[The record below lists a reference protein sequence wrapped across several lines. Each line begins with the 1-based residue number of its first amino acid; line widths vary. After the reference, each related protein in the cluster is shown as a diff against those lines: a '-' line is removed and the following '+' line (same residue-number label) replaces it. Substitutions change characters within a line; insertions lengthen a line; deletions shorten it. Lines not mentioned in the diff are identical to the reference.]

1 VPQRQ
6 PFGSRHGHIR
16 TRKRTGG
23 SWQGATTETTIGRI
37 RTLNHKAEAQRLTA
51 EARNLQQE
59 RRSILDDSRL
69 SERDK
74 RTKVADIEGR
84 IETALSEA
92 RGHMHTA
99 EALDLEERA
108 VGLPGSENGGIAVRG
123 GRAGEPEWRGILP
136 SRAEIRTLMEADA
149 DPSGGGWVVPTQT
162 RATLIDMLVSK
173 AVFLAGLPRENVLTF
188 SNDKFKV
195 PRLGTS
201 DEPVE
206 TAEGATISDG
216 DLTLTG
222 HDLDSK
228 KFAILKHASNEILA
242 DSAVD
247 LRRVLAADMVRQ
259 TAIKVDRECFNGSG
273 GITGVISQ
281 GTAVPLGTGV
291 DVDYDALADAVA
303 DIEATNAD
311 ATVVYAAPDQAA
323 VLRKLRADGATGEYL
338 GGSPVSSPAR
348 TAWGLPVLVSTNVP
362 AGHVLVVAGER
373 IYFGVRQ
380 DVRLAASEHFKFD
393 QDVIS
398 FRSTYRG
405 AGVVVAEST
414 SVQVLQADTA

>member
-1 VPQRQ
+1 
-6 PFGSRHGHIR
+6 
-16 TRKRTGG
+16 
-23 SWQGATTETTIGRI
+23 
-37 RTLNHKAEAQRLTA
+37 LNHKVEAQRLTA
-51 EARNLQQE
+51 EARNLQEE
-59 RRSILDDSRL
+59 RRSILDDSRIPAN
-69 SERDK
+69 EK
-74 RTKVADIEGR
+74 RTKVAEIEGR
-84 IETALSEA
+84 IETTLSEA
-92 RGHMHTA
+92 RDRMHTH
-99 EALDLEERA
+99 EALALEERA

-123 GRAGEPEWRGILP
+123 GRAGEPEWRGLLP
-136 SRAEIRTLMEADA
+136 SRGEIRTLLEADA

-162 RATLIDMLVSK
+162 RASLIDMLVSR
-173 AVFLAGLPRENVLTF
+173 AVFLKGLPRENVLTF
-188 SNDKFKV
+188 STDKFKV

-201 DEPVE
+201 DEPAE
-206 TAEGATISDG
+206 TAEGAVIADG

-228 KFAILKHASNEILA
+228 KYAVLKHASNEILA

-247 LRRVLAADMVRQ
+247 LRRVLAADMTRQ
-259 TAIKVDRECFNGSG
+259 TAIKVDREAFQGAA

-281 GTAVPLGTGV
+281 GTAVPLGSGI
-291 DVDYDALADAVA
+291 DVDYDVLADAVA
-303 DIEATNAD
+303 DIEATNAE

-373 IYFGVRQ
+373 LYFGIRQ

-393 QDVIS
+393 QDVVS
-398 FRSTYRG
+398 FRSTFRG
-405 AGVVVAEST
+405 AGVVVAEAT
-414 SVQVLQADTA
+414 SVQVLQANTA